1 MNRKEVLQKADAC
14 VNGSRQQDYGTPE
27 NNFKTIAE
35 LWNAYVNSAYPPKN
49 GESGLCLKAKD
60 VPAMMVLLKTARVA
74 SGHGKA
80 DNWIDIAGYAA
91 CGCEIESES
100 GTISREEPDPAASS
114 VSMFDGV
121 QVNPNEKR
129 RCRAYQL
136 KEEGGCS

>member
-1 MNRKEVLQKADAC
+1 MNRKEVLQKADSC

-27 NNFKTIAE
+27 NNFTAIAE

-60 VPAMMVLLKTARVA
+60 VPAMMILLKTARVA

-91 CGCEIESES
+91 CGCEIESSILTREGSDSLS
-100 GTISREEPDPAASS
+100 GA
-114 VSMFDGV
+114 SMFDGV
-121 QVNPNEKR
+121 EVKPNEKR
-129 RCRAYQL
+129 RFRAVQ